1 VTTLSD
7 EQIDELERL
16 ERAAWVAPW
25 VAHTFEIDCPCPN
38 GEDCGDTHSCE
49 QIEAPEA
56 YPSSPEEP
64 AAPGEGQ
71 CVVQISV
78 PGLES
83 LAGPT
88 AAFIAAARNALPSLL
103 AEVTAARASRS
114 APPAPERAE
123 IERLARSYKAM
134 EHPAA
139 QEHALAA
146 VLAAFDRALAAH
158 GESATGD
165 VTREAPEIGHDCG
178 TCAHGDLQ
186 PLAEPCR
193 SCLHDCASFRG
204 FTRWTAAPPAPSA
217 PTTREACSTP
227 RLAPKGRNGDESTE
241 DHDAPDFCV
250 CGVRMD
256 RHAPS
261 PSPADREE
269 SAGGGLC
276 RRLEANGGGMCDMR
290 AGHKGRC
297 GTRISPQGHRRWFA
311 AASPA
316 DAKEGTP

>member
-1 VTTLSD
+1 MSDLTQLLTDAYEAIVTRGCGHPTVCGD
-7 EQIDELERL
+7 KACREAGHDHE
-16 ERAAWVAPW
+16 
-25 VAHTFEIDCPCPN
+25 N
-38 GEDCGDTHSCE
+38 YGEDGWCCGEECACVPACKGHE
-49 QIEAPEA
+49 PETC
-56 YPSSPEEP
+56 
-64 AAPGEGQ
+64 AATTKKRG
-71 CVVQISV
+71 
-78 PGLES
+78 
-83 LAGPT
+83 
-88 AAFIAAARNALPSLL
+88 
-103 AEVTAARASRS
+103 TAARLLDA
-114 APPAPERAE
+114 
-123 IERLARSYKAM
+123 I
-134 EHPAA
+134 
-139 QEHALAA
+139 HA
-146 VLAAFDRALAAH
+146 RALAAH